1 MGSGRV
7 EGSEGGQVFQ
17 YGNRDTAMDRLAM
30 RSIRK
35 IRYRAFDALANRA
48 ESDDVRVEVDGGSG
62 G

>member
-7 EGSEGGQVFQ
+7 EGSEGGQVCQ

-30 RSIRK
+30 RSNRK
-35 IRYRAFDALANRA
+35 IRYRAFDALANTA